1 MREDSAYPE
10 ASYYTAT
17 ANPHK
22 AFPPLKGDVKA
33 DICVIGGGYAGLS
46 AALHLAERGYKVVLL
61 EANRAGWG
69 ASGRNGGQIHP
80 GQRRDQFTLE
90 ASVGKDH
97 ARALWDLAEDARKL
111 VTELI
116 SRHKIDCD
124 LTPGLIHCAHK
135 EPYVDDYRAE
145 VDHLRE
151 AYGYDLI
158 EFLDHDA
165 LAEKVGSPDYFGGT
179 LDRGG
184 GHLHALNFALG
195 LAKAASNAGVT
206 IHENT
211 RVTAIRRGKR
221 VALETASG
229 SVTADFCVVACNG
242 YLEDLLPQVA
252 SHVLPINNF
261 IATTRPLGDTEARD
275 LIRDREAVSDSRFV
289 VYYYRLTADNRLLFG
304 GGENYS
310 RSFPADIASFV
321 RPHMERIYPQLRG
334 IEIEHAWGGTLAI
347 TAKRMPYVTRLDP
360 NLYAVCGFSGQ
371 GVTIAPLAGQLV
383 AEAINGQ
390 MSRFDVFSTLKTPAF
405 PGGTLLRYPIMALA
419 LMWFSLRDRLP
430 V

>member
-17 ANPHK
+17 ANPHES
-22 AFPPLKGDVKA
+22 FSPLKGEVKA
-33 DICVIGGGYAGLS
+33 DVCVIGGGYAGLS
-46 AALHLAERGYKVVLL
+46 AALHLAEHGYKTVLL
-61 EANRAGWG
+61 EANRVGWG

-80 GQRRDQFTLE
+80 GQRRDQFALE

-97 ARALWDLAEDARKL
+97 ARALWGLAEDARKL
-111 VTELI
+111 VTGLI
-116 SRHKIDCD
+116 ERHGIDCD

-135 EPYVDDYRAE
+135 QAYVDDYRAE
-145 VDHLRE
+145 VEHLRE
-151 AYGYDLI
+151 TYGYDLI
-158 EFLDHDA
+158 EFLDKDA
-165 LAEKVGSPDYFGGT
+165 LSEKVGSEGYFGGT
-179 LDRGG
+179 LDHGG

-195 LAKAASNAGVT
+195 LAKAASDAGAG
-206 IHENT
+206 IHENS

-221 VALETASG
+221 VTLETAEG
-229 SVTADFCVVACNG
+229 SVSADFCVVACNG
-242 YLEDLLPQVA
+242 YLENLLPKVA
-252 SHVLPINNF
+252 SRALPINNF
-261 IATTRPLGDTEARD
+261 IATTRPLSEKEARG